1 MRTNYFYNKDTFEST
16 FEIITN
22 KGQKFI
28 GKSKAHP
35 DDQDY
40 GNYFTGLYIAE
51 ARARLKREI
60 YKIKKTKADIR
71 RLENELEYKQ
81 KLLSE
86 YENGKT
92 YFEGAIN
99 TFIDQKDKLYK
110 QYRAYKKEE
119 ENRDK

>member
-1 MRTNYFYNKDTFEST
+1 MRTNYFYDKDTFEST

-22 KGQKFI
+22 KGKKFI
-28 GKSKAHP
+28 GKAKTHP

-40 GNYFTGLYIAE
+40 GNQFTGIYIAE
-51 ARARLKREI
+51 GRARLKREI
-60 YKIKKTKADIR
+60 YKITKIKADIR
-71 RLENELEYKQ
+71 RLENELSYKQ
-81 KLLSE
+81 KLLAE
-86 YENGKT
+86 YEDNKN
-92 YFEGAIN
+92 YFKEAID